1 MPDGSRGRLHSLPM
15 TTVTLEDA
23 QSRFSEI
30 ARAVESGETVIVT
43 RDGEP
48 ILDLVP
54 HPKPAPVKTGG
65 IDWEGGRRFLEERGI
80 KGLFTC
86 VAEDFDDPLPE
97 DFLLRPLP

>member
-1 MPDGSRGRLHSLPM
+1 M
-15 TTVTLEDA
+15 TTITLEDA
-23 QSRFSEI
+23 QSRLPEI
-30 ARAVESGETVIVT
+30 ARTVESGETVVVT

-54 HPKPAPVKTGG
+54 HPKPATARKGG

-80 KGLFTC
+80 SEFFTY